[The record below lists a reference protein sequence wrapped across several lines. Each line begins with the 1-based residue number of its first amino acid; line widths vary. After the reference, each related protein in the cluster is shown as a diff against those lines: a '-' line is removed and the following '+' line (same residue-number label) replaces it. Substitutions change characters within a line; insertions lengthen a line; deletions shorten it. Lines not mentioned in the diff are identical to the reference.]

1 MFSSVSVMS
10 SDDDSIEAMLAAAE
24 SLSDS
29 DSSSASSAGV
39 AFPLMKPV
47 APRRGKYDRRYREIV
62 FVD

>member
-1 MFSSVSVMS
+1 MFFSVSVMS

-24 SLSDS
+24 SLSVS

-47 APRRGKYDRRYREIV
+47 APRRGV
-62 FVD
+62 V